1 MSETA
6 DDARAQPETAE
17 GPAPTGARHE
27 ADRGTAT
34 AADRCRDLGFLGP
47 ARARDRRIRR
57 GVRGRRHVRRAT
69 ARRDGIEARRHSP
82 HAVCRSRTRG
92 GRSDRREY
100 EHLTEAFWYTLQTI
114 TTVGYGDVTPT
125 DVSGRLVGAVVMLL
139 GIASLSMLTATITSS
154 FVEARQA
161 GRLADAAAE
170 DRATRAS
177 LEARLEEVIERLD
190 RMEQRASRDAD

>member
-1 MSETA
+1 
-6 DDARAQPETAE
+6 
-17 GPAPTGARHE
+17 
-27 ADRGTAT
+27 
-34 AADRCRDLGFLGP
+34 
-47 ARARDRRIRR
+47 
-57 GVRGRRHVRRAT
+57 
-69 ARRDGIEARRHSP
+69 
-82 HAVCRSRTRG
+82 
-92 GRSDRREY
+92 
-100 EHLTEAFWYTLQTI
+100 
-114 TTVGYGDVTPT
+114 
-125 DVSGRLVGAVVMLL
+125 MLL

>member
-1 MSETA
+1 MGYPTHDGGSMSS
-6 DDARAQPETAE
+6 
-17 GPAPTGARHE
+17 
-27 ADRGTAT
+27 
-34 AADRCRDLGFLGP
+34 L
-47 ARARDRRIRR
+47 
-57 GVRGRRHVRRAT
+57 RGRTAVGRAY
-69 ARRDGIEARRHSP
+69 ARFVTDPAS
-82 HAVCRSRTRG
+82 TRNAIVLIVVANLTIVVIG
-92 GRSDRREY
+92 GLIVWLLDRREY